1 MALFV
6 SSLNSG
12 SNGNCYYIGNDRDA
26 VLVDAGISRRETD
39 KRLKRLGLSL
49 KQIKA
54 IFITHEHGDHIH
66 GITGISRKH
75 DIPVYITERTLHQ
88 SGLPLRDELV
98 RIVRPYEDVQVGCIT
113 VKGFPKLHDACDP
126 MSFLVSCDGV
136 NVGVFTDIGYPCDH
150 VRRHFAEC
158 HAAFLE
164 TNYDEEMLELGRYPW
179 PLKNRIRGGYG
190 HLSNKQALRF
200 FQENRPHF
208 MSHLF
213 LSHLS
218 RDNNS
223 PDLAKELFEK
233 VAGRTKIVVAGRYQE
248 TELYRILDLNRN
260 YTQKPIHSRA
270 FLQKSQLS
278 LF

>member
-26 VLVDAGISRRETD
+26 ILIDAGISRRETD

-49 KQIKA
+49 QQIKA

-66 GITGISRKH
+66 GIAGISKKY
-75 DIPVYITERTLHQ
+75 DIPVFITSRTLER
-88 SGLPLRDELV
+88 SGLPLRQEV
-98 RIVRPYEDVQVGCIT
+98 TRIVRPYEEVQVGTIT

-126 MSFLVSCDGV
+126 MSFTVSCDGV
-136 NVGVFTDIGYPCDH
+136 TVGVFTDIGHPCEH
-150 VRRHFAEC
+150 VKRHFNEC

-164 TNYDEEMLELGRYPW
+164 TNYDEEMLEFGRYPW

-190 HLSNKQALRF
+190 HLSNKQALTF

-223 PDLAKELFEK
+223 PELAKSLFDRA
-233 VAGRTKIVVAGRYQE
+233 AGRTKIVVAGRYKE

-260 YTQKPIHSRA
+260 YSQTPIHSRA
-270 FLQKSQLS
+270 ALRKSQLS